1 MKNQFENFNNIQN
14 ILEVD
19 QEHESLMRD
28 EATPEEQKQETALRP
43 TGFNEYIG
51 QEKVVKNIEVMVQ
64 SAKLRN
70 ASMDHVLLSG
80 PPGLGKTS
88 MAMLIAKE
96 LGSELH
102 VISGPAIEKK
112 GDLAAILTNLNSRD
126 VLFIDEI
133 HRMQIAVE
141 EILYSAMEDY
151 RLDIV
156 IGQGASARTM
166 QIQIAPF
173 TLIGATTRSGL
184 LSNPLRDRFMAHLH
198 FDFYKDEDL
207 KKILENNAAKLK
219 MNISKDAFLMMAHCS
234 RGTPRI
240 ANRILRRVRDFS
252 VVKNE
257 DAVSKESVQESL
269 HMMEIDHHGLDRMDR
284 KILRVILDYYK
295 GGPVGIETLTAT
307 LSEDR
312 TTIEDVY
319 EPYLL
324 KIGFLLRTPRGREI
338 SDLGREHL
346 KTTLL
351 T

>member
-1 MKNQFENFNNIQN
+1 MDFDNREDSDR
-14 ILEVD
+14 LVDSEVN
-19 QEHESLMRD
+19 
-28 EATPEEQKQETALRP
+28 PEEVKHEVLLRP
-43 TGFNEYIG
+43 TDFSEYVG
-51 QEKVVKNIEVMVQ
+51 QKKVVLNVEVMVE
-64 SAKLRN
+64 SARIRN
-70 ASMDHVLLSG
+70 SAMDHALLSG

-88 MAMLIAKE
+88 LAMIIAKSI
-96 LGSELH
+96 GSDLH

-112 GDLAAILTNLNSRD
+112 GDLAAILTNLGPRD

-133 HRMQIAVE
+133 HRMNISVE

-156 IGQGASARTM
+156 IGQGPSARTM

-198 FDFYKDEDL
+198 FDFYNHEEL
-207 KKILENNAAKLK
+207 VEIVENNAKKLK
-219 MNISKDAFLMMAHCS
+219 LTLDKVALQLIARCA

-252 VVKNE
+252 LVKGE
-257 DAVSKESVQESL
+257 KLISEESVKKSL
-269 HMMEIDHHGLDRMDR
+269 SLMEIDSLGLDRMDR
-284 KILRVILDYYK
+284 KILQVIEDYYK
-295 GGPVGIETLTAT
+295 GGPVGIETLCAT
-307 LSEDR
+307 LAEDR

-324 KIGFLLRTPRGREI
+324 KEGFLLRTPRGREI
-338 SDLGREHL
+338 SQKSRDHL
-346 KTTLL
+346 IRYARVCE
-351 T
+351 